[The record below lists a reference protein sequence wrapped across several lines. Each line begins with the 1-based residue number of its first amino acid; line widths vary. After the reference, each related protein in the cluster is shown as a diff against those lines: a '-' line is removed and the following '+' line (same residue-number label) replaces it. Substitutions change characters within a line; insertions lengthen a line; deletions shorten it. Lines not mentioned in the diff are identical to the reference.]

1 MTVKADTLALAPT
14 ITAKAAIQ
22 ARGAVGEGAGTP
34 IESIAGTAR
43 PPSADVTSPPHSARR
58 HTRIGRGAA
67 YGYDSG
73 SVCDGTS

>member
-43 PPSADVTSPPHSARR
+43 PPSADVTSPQHSARR
-58 HTRIGRGAA
+58 HTVTSGSAA
-67 YGYDSG
+67 HGHDSG